1 MLFDALLD
9 GSVGKEST
17 CKARDAGDAEDVSL
31 IPGWRKSPGEEMGI
45 HSTSL
50 AWKLPRTEEP
60 GGLQSMGQQRV
71 GHGWGLMHTH
81 MVFDIVTSSYWI
93 DFLF

>member
-50 AWKLPRTEEP
+50 A
-60 GGLQSMGQQRV
+60 
-71 GHGWGLMHTH
+71 
-81 MVFDIVTSSYWI
+81 
-93 DFLF
+93 